1 MWWCEWTALMVGN
14 VRAAVLLL
22 AAGADPNARSSL
34 LDGVANKST
43 IFGRTSLNG
52 GCERRGLTP
61 LEVCCVMADGDVGG
75 AEETPDCGERRRMSA
90 EAGRASGASGA
101 PREEPRLAIARLLLA
116 HGADPRQE
124 HVQSHAT
131 LNPP

>member
-1 MWWCEWTALMVGN
+1 
-14 VRAAVLLL
+14 
-22 AAGADPNARSSL
+22 
-34 LDGVANKST
+34 
-43 IFGRTSLNG
+43 
-52 GCERRGLTP
+52 
-61 LEVCCVMADGDVGG
+61 MADGDVGG
-75 AEETPDCGERRRMSA
+75 AEETPDCERRRMSA